1 MEVLLI
7 TAAIIT
13 LIVALIQV
21 IIWSPTICRVLNI
34 WPKVQDFLPEL
45 TVGGKLSLLTF
56 NFSETY
62 FSYVRSLS

>member
-13 LIVALIQV
+13 LIVALIQL

-34 WPKVQDFLPEL
+34 WPKFQDYLSEL

-56 NFSETY
+56 DVLET
-62 FSYVRSLS
+62 SI